1 MTADHG
7 RLIFDQ
13 VQIGKGLRP
22 LAQHGYIVIEHG
34 MLSLLG
40 TNQQPI
46 DSAPLNAIEA
56 APVRFTRG
64 QTIALTMNGTKY
76 NVAPGWGA
84 HAGQLVLPGSTKQV
98 KSAAEYILKL
108 VQAS

>member
-1 MTADHG
+1 MADNG

-22 LAQHGYIVIEHG
+22 IAQHGYIVIERG
-34 MLSLLG
+34 VLTLLG
-40 TNQQPI
+40 TDQRPI
-46 DSAPLNAIEA
+46 DSAPMNAIQA

-64 QTIALTMNGTKY
+64 QTVALTMNGTKY
-76 NVAPGWGA
+76 NVAPGWGG
-84 HAGQLVLPGSTKQV
+84 HAGQLVLPGDTRQV

-108 VQAS
+108 VQAH